1 MFSRRKFLLMLMLFV
16 VIVLMGR
23 SVAVSGQ
30 LGELPSSPVYQ
41 TVGKD
46 AVELLSQ
53 SDLDVIEVNVA
64 SDATNIYINVTMLDV
79 LAAGGLDKTWNIE
92 LDVDGSSRTG
102 SWAYDYYVSFI
113 LYSNGNQECKL
124 IDSSFNVVN
133 NSVNFDGGSGYKYI
147 IVKLE
152 RGDFTSPALSSVI
165 YIVVRTYYSTSNFDV
180 APEDGTGGND
190 FGDYYLYYLDPPPLS
205 PTGTSISDDTG
216 DIGSY
221 PSYLDI
227 WDLSE
232 GYDSTTLQFQL
243 TIVGNYLWGGG
254 YDAAVYVIYIDANN
268 DGTYDYKINYT
279 IGWIPR
285 LVDLSSSSSVKL
297 NYKANPG
304 GTNKVLIIV
313 PKSDLANLGSS
324 IKMYGETYQGGT
336 RVDTTTAAVAPVPEL
351 GLIASVLM
359 VAVVPIV
366 ILLYSRRIR

>member
-1 MFSRRKFLLMLMLFV
+1 MFSRRKFLLMLVLIVVFV
-16 VIVLMGR
+16 SGSC
-23 SVAVSGQ
+23 SVVVKGQ
-30 LGELPSSPVYQ
+30 LGELPSGPVYQ

-64 SDATNIYINVTMLDV
+64 SDATTIYINVTMLDV
-79 LAAGGLDKTWNIE
+79 LGAGSLDKTWNIE

-113 LYSNGNQECKL
+113 LYTTGVQECKL

-133 NSVNFDGGSGYKYI
+133 SSVNFDGGSGYKYI

-152 RGDFTSPALSSVI
+152 RDDFTSPALSSVI
-165 YIVVRTYYSTSNFDV
+165 YLVIRTYYSTSNFDV

-190 FGDYYLYYLDPPPLS
+190 FGDYYIYYLTAPSLS
-205 PTGTSISDDTG
+205 PTGTSVSDDTG
-216 DIGSY
+216 EIGSY

-243 TIVGNYLWGGG
+243 TIVGDYLWGGG

-279 IGWIPR
+279 IGWVPELIG
-285 LVDLSSSSSVKL
+285 LTSSTSVKL
-297 NYKANPG
+297 NYAKNPG

-313 PKSDLANLGSS
+313 PKSDLSNLGSS
-324 IKMYGETYQGGT
+324 IKMYAETYQGGT
-336 RVDTTTAAVAPVPEL
+336 VVDTTTAAVAPVPEF
-351 GLIASVLM
+351 GLFASILLVALVPVVL
-359 VAVVPIV
+359 
-366 ILLYSRRIR
+366 LLYSKKIR